1 VTKKQLTNPEPE
13 QLDLPEWLTEQTD
26 TSTEPSDLPAWLEQ
40 AAGDAPRTPAAGVQ
54 QKLSP
59 MTVVL
64 ILVAIGLLGI
74 IGLALYERNRETP
87 TEGPAPDFAVT
98 IWPLDRLAMA
108 GEHLSLDS
116 LKGKTIVLNFW
127 ASYCIPC
134 QQEAPMFER
143 LWNEY
148 KGRGV
153 VFLGVN
159 TEDPDSVAFDYI
171 EEYNLTY
178 PHAPDQGGRM
188 EEAYRTTGIPE
199 TFIING
205 DGEITRHFI
214 STPRE
219 SDLRSEIE
227 QALGE

>member
-1 VTKKQLTNPEPE
+1 VSEKQFTNPETE
-13 QLDLPEWLTEQTD
+13 QSDLPEWLEQV
-26 TSTEPSDLPAWLEQ
+26 
-40 AAGDAPRTPAAGVQ
+40 AGDAPRTQVQ

-64 ILVAIGLLGI
+64 ILVAIGLLVVVGF
-74 IGLALYERNRETP
+74 ALYERNKETP

-98 IWPLDRLAMA
+98 IWDFDRLAMA
-108 GEHLSLDS
+108 GESLSLDS

-127 ASYCIPC
+127 ASWCIPC

-143 LWNEY
+143 TWSEY
-148 KGRGV
+148 QDRGV

-159 TEDPDSVAFDYI
+159 TEDTDSAAFDYI
-171 EEYNLTY
+171 EEYDLTY

-188 EEAYRTTGIPE
+188 EKAYRITGIPE

-214 STPRE
+214 STPKE

-227 QALGE
+227 RALGG